1 MVIKKF
7 FKILSIEFS
16 DLEESIDSLIDAIA
30 ERYKEH
36 DITERVMLENSSL
49 LKRELTDMLIIHR
62 KIMKLSEKDYLS
74 LDAAS
79 QDVIDVIYSVQ
90 GIPKAVH
97 SYMKGRVEKVL
108 RYMDEVC

>member
-1 MVIKKF
+1 MAVKKF

-16 DLEESIDSLIDAIA
+16 DLEEGIDSLISSIA

-36 DITERVMLENSSL
+36 EIKEHGRMENSSL
-49 LKRELTDMLIIHR
+49 LKRELTDMLLIHN
-62 KIMKLSEKDYLS
+62 KIMELSDGEYS
-74 LDAAS
+74 SVEDASIA
-79 QDVIDVIYSVQ
+79 VIDVIYSIK

-97 SYMKGRVEKVL
+97 TYMENRVQKVL

>member
-1 MVIKKF
+1 MDVKKF

-16 DLEESIDSLIDAIA
+16 DLEDGIDTLINSIA

-36 DITERVMLENSSL
+36 EITEHVMLENSSL
-49 LKRELTDMLIIHR
+49 LKRELTDMLLIH
-62 KIMKLSEKDYLS
+62 KNIMELSENEYPS
-74 LDAAS
+74 LDIAS
-79 QDVIDVIYSVQ
+79 LEVIDLIYSMH

-97 SYMKGRVEKVL
+97 TYMEGRVKKVL